1 MPELRGSGGIP
12 DAVSASQE
20 LVRRS
25 HRQSRLWGVV
35 LLGAVAVIGTA
46 GLVGY
51 EVPQNIRFVIGGI
64 GILALVLF
72 SFWAGLAACY
82 WLRSRASH

>member
-12 DAVSASQE
+12 DAVSASQA

-25 HRQSRLWGVV
+25 HRQSRLWGLV
-35 LLGAVAVIGTA
+35 LLGVIAAIGTT
-46 GLVGY
+46 GIVGY
-51 EVPQNIRFVIGGI
+51 EVPQSIRFVIGGI
-64 GILALVLF
+64 GILALILF

-82 WLRSRASH
+82 WLRSRATH